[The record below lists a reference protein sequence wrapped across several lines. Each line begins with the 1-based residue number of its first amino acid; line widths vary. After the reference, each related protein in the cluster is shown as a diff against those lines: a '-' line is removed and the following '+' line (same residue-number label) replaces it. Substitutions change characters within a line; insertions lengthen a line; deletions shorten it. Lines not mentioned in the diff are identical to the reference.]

1 MLVTILGKVRIRA
14 VLCACGAAAVLLL
27 AGTARLSADDELP
40 SLESAA
46 EKLQAATVTVRVG
59 TAADTEAIDAAD
71 ATQPADRPDDTA
83 APASRVSVFTG
94 VSLGD
99 GLVVTALIAA
109 KDARI
114 RITLAGGEQAQAKAV
129 VLDEFSGLALL
140 KLDRT
145 DVPAVE
151 RASDVPKVGS
161 WVISAAAW
169 GTEKP
174 VVMLGLVS
182 GVDRSLP
189 GASFPPLLQCDMR
202 TAETSSGAGVVNRQ
216 GQLLGIVVAADSPEQ
231 RRGFA
236 YAVPVGHVER
246 LLRALAE
253 KADDGSVI
261 LLRHQRPV
269 VGMVL
274 EGDESG
280 ITVKRVTE
288 GSPAEKAGIH
298 VGDKVVAA
306 DGVKIRSVYQAVR
319 PVLFKQPGDVVT
331 FVVEQESGV
340 RSVDVV
346 LGGGVSV
353 EPGPEGIIAKL
364 FEPKVVVDGRA
375 ALGNGRRG
383 GIGEVFAPT
392 DEPETAT
399 SDPRELLEKALDRYR
414 SVIVYQQAQLADA
427 EQERTRTERQLEAL
441 EAQVEL
447 LKKELGEVKQSDAK
461 AK

>member
-1 MLVTILGKVRIRA
+1 V
-14 VLCACGAAAVLLL
+14 AVLLL

-46 EKLQAATVTVRVG
+46 EKLQTATVTVRVG
-59 TAADTEAIDAAD
+59 VAAEADGTD
-71 ATQPADRPDDTA
+71 ATQPAERGDDA
-83 APASRVSVFTG
+83 VAPASRVSVFTG

-109 KDARI
+109 SDARI

-145 DVPAVE
+145 DVPTVE
-151 RASDVPKVGS
+151 RTAEAPKVGS

-169 GTEKP
+169 GAEKP

-189 GASFPPLLQCDMR
+189 GGSYPPLLQCDMR

-236 YAVPVGHVER
+236 YAVPVSHVER
-246 LLRALAE
+246 LLRKLAE
-253 KADDGSVI
+253 KEDDDSII
-261 LLRHQRPV
+261 LLRRQRPV
-269 VGMVL
+269 VGMDL
-274 EGDESG
+274 MPEDSG
-280 ITVKRVTE
+280 IIVKRVTE
-288 GSPAEKAGIH
+288 GSPAERAGIR
-298 VGDKVVAA
+298 VGDKVLAA

-319 PVLFKQPGDVVT
+319 PILFKQPGDVIT

-353 EPGPEGIIAKL
+353 DAGADGNFAQL
-364 FEPKVVVDGRA
+364 FEPKVVVDGRT
-375 ALGNGRRG
+375 ALGNVRRG
-383 GIGEVFAPT
+383 GIAEVFAPK
-392 DEPETAT
+392 DEPEVAT
-399 SDPRELLEKALDRYR
+399 RDPRELLEKALDRYR
-414 SVIVYQQAQLADA
+414 SVIVYQQAQLAEA
-427 EQERTRTERQLEAL
+427 EEDRARTQRQLEAL

-447 LKKELGEVKQSDAK
+447 LKRELSEVQAAGEK